1 MRKLKLPKA
10 NLIYCRHELESI
22 PVDRGYAVIS
32 VSKWNY
38 FCDAFRKMRKKLDVS
53 DDLLEAL
60 INLVKNQEQGW
71 RASNMPESHIQVM
84 PYLKEA
90 RAAIN
95 KATGENN
102 E

>member
-1 MRKLKLPKA
+1 MILDTDEYWGKELRCGKPLDDAQIAIDTVTQLYAAEKEIAELKA
-10 NLIYCRHELESI
+10 QRDE
-22 PVDRGYAVIS
+22 
-32 VSKWNY
+32 
-38 FCDAFRKMRKKLDVS
+38 
-53 DDLLEAL
+53 LLEAL
-60 INLVKNQEQGW
+60 TNLVKNQEEGW